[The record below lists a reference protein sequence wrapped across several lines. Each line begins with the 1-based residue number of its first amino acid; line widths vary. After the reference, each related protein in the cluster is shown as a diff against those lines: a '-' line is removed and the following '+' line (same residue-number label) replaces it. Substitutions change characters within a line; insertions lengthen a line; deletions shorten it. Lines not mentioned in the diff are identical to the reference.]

1 MAIARVILRK
11 PGLLLLDEATSALD
25 SANERKVQE
34 SLDRIME
41 GKTCINIAHRID
53 TIKNSNVIMVFEKG
67 IIAEKGTYEEL
78 IAIKGKFF
86 KL

>member
-1 MAIARVILRK
+1 M
-11 PGLLLLDEATSALD
+11 
-25 SANERKVQE
+25 QE
-34 SLDRIME
+34 SLDRIMKD
-41 GKTCINIAHRID
+41 KTCINIAHRID